1 MATTDGP
8 IEKMLNFMRRKES
21 RAVVQPENINEDGF
35 IEHKGYDDFKS
46 TRDER
51 DKNNPL
57 SQDLVKVPK
66 RLKGKEVEL
75 KYKRTKSDPKGEYN
89 VYKAKKV
96 RYE

>member
-8 IEKMLNFMRRKES
+8 IDKMLNFMRSRES
-21 RAVVQPENINEDGF
+21 RAIVQPEDINEDGF
-35 IEHKGYDDFKS
+35 IEGKGYGDFKS
-46 TRDER
+46 TRDES

-75 KYKRTKSDPKGEYN
+75 KYKRTKSDPEGEYN

-96 RYE
+96 RNE

>member
-1 MATTDGP
+1 
-8 IEKMLNFMRRKES
+8 MRRKES
-21 RAVVQPENINEDGF
+21 RAVVQPEDINEDGF
-35 IEHKGYDDFKS
+35 IKSKKYDDFKS
-46 TRDER
+46 TRDEG

-57 SQDLVKVPK
+57 AQDQVKVPK

-96 RYE
+96 RNE